1 MSPLPPV
8 VGVAELAARWGISR
22 AAASQ
27 AVADRE
33 GFPASAVTPDGLR
46 PRGGPV
52 WAVEDVEAWEA
63 GELRAGRTL
72 PGDRR
77 RGPQPGEGGR
87 PKRKPGHGDT
97 STAD

>member
-8 VGVAELAARWGISR
+8 VGVAELAERWGISR

-27 AVADRE
+27 IAADRE
-33 GFPASAVTPDGLR
+33 GFPASAVTPAGRR

-52 WAVEDVEAWEA
+52 WAIEDIEAWELA
-63 GELRAGRTL
+63 EQAAGRTL

-87 PKRKPGHGDT
+87 PPKPRPD
-97 STAD
+97 A